1 MAAMKALGFT
11 SEDVIKID
19 REMNWF
25 EYLLS
30 NVRFESC
37 SSNYLGDH

>member
-1 MAAMKALGFT
+1 MAAMKSLGFT
-11 SEDVIKID
+11 SEEIINND
-19 REMNWF
+19 REINWF

-37 SSNYLGDH
+37 

>member
-1 MAAMKALGFT
+1 MKSLGFT
-11 SEDVIKID
+11 SEEIINND
-19 REMNWF
+19 REINWF

-37 SSNYLGDH
+37 